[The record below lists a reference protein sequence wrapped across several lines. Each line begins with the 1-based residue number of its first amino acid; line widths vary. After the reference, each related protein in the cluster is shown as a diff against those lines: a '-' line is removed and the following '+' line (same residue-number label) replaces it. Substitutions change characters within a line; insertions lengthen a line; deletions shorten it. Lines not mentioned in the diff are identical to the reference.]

1 MKEINYNGKLDA
13 LFKKWKT
20 ESQRNGHEGFCAD
33 GLMYRGEKWE
43 KEIYVGKRKGD
54 ENNLWLNEPKR
65 ILFLLKDTNGN
76 PNCDNRE
83 FYPGANHKINLHYK
97 NLAYWLFGLSSI
109 DEKTDAPDFD
119 SLYFWDDVYIVFDT
133 KPFAIVNCK
142 KESGGSRISNY
153 ELSKH
158 IGIYSDFIKKEIE
171 ILDPDIIVCG
181 GGSSRIKNFFIEK
194 IYTDVDP
201 INNWIYYDKKN
212 NKVIID
218 SYHPSYFQIEGGS
231 NTIYT
236 KMMESYKAFL
246 EKYPNFRKSCRR

>member
-1 MKEINYNGKLDA
+1 MKEVNYNKKLDI
-13 LFKKWKT
+13 LFEKWKI
-20 ESQRNGHEGFCAD
+20 ESGKNGHTGFCAD
-33 GLMYRGEKWE
+33 GLMFRGGKG
-43 KEIYVGKRKGD
+43 KDDNYVWREPGD
-54 ENNLWLNEPKR
+54 ENNLWLNAPKR

-76 PNCDNRE
+76 PNDDNRE
-83 FYPGANHKINLHYK
+83 FYPGGNGKIDLANRNI
-97 NLAYWLFGLSSI
+97 AYWFYGLLNFNE
-109 DEKTDAPDFD
+109 EKDAPDFD
-119 SLYFWDDVYIVFDT
+119 SLDFKNDVYPTFDSM
-133 KPFAIVNCK
+133 PYAFVNCK
-142 KESGGSRISNY
+142 KESGGSTISDGVLREHI
-153 ELSKH
+153 ELYTK
-158 IGIYSDFIKKEIE
+158 YIKEEIE

-181 GGSSRIKNFFIEK
+181 GGSSIIKNFVIKK

-246 EKYPNFRKSCRR
+246 AKYPNFRKSCRK